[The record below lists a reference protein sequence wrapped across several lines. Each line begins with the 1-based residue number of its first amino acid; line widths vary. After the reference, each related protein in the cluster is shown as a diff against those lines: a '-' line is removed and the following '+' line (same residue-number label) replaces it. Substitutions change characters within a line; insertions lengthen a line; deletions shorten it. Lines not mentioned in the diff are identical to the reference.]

1 MTHTGR
7 IAWKT
12 KQMLKIGSGHLQNG
26 QSCVENIS
34 KRFRS
39 IDFIK
44 SQQDLNSKPH
54 IAFLV
59 LSLVFM
65 LQFNKDKNNLKC
77 LVLNFKMQNFRK
89 LLI

>member
-12 KQMLKIGSGHLQNG
+12 KQMLKIGSGHLQKRQNF
-26 QSCVENIS
+26 VENIS

-44 SQQDLNSKPH
+44 SQQDLKSKPH
-54 IAFLV
+54 VEFGV
-59 LSLVFM
+59 FSLVFT
-65 LQFNKDKNNLKC
+65 LQFSKDKNNLKC
-77 LVLNFKMQNFRK
+77 LVLNFKM
-89 LLI
+89 